1 MIKKEQEK
9 YVKKE
14 YTDIPIGTIIAILS
28 ALIYFV
34 SPIDFIPDSIPGIGY
49 LDDVAVVAVCWN
61 LVSSDIEEYTKWR
74 EENGMVMDI

>member
-14 YTDIPIGTIIAILS
+14 YTDIPTGTIIAILS

-34 SPIDFIPDSIPGIGY
+34 SPIDFILDSIPGIGY

-61 LVSSDIEEYTKWR
+61 LVSSDIEEYTK
-74 EENGMVMDI
+74 

>member
-1 MIKKEQEK
+1 M
-9 YVKKE
+9 
-14 YTDIPIGTIIAILS
+14 
-28 ALIYFV
+28 IYFV
-34 SPIDFIPDSIPGIGY
+34 SPIDFILDSIPGIGY

>member
-61 LVSSDIEEYTKWR
+61 LVSSDIKEYTK
-74 EENGMVMDI
+74 